1 MQSSAVPPSSTN
13 RGRGHGHGRGR
24 GCAMPTDHNVGS
36 PAVSPAN
43 VLSGKNGFSS
53 SSEPPPSGRQHEQD
67 IIRTLACITSAG
79 QVNSILEA
87 YHLYLTPKI
96 IDNIVLQ
103 TNREARRQ
111 IRECNEQNPDKL
123 RTDWKPVTTEE
134 IIAFTGLCILAG
146 VCCSNHE
153 PQSCLW
159 SEREEDLD
167 LWQHCQERDIET
179 S

>member
-96 IDNIVLQ
+96 IQ
-103 TNREARRQ
+103 YCT
-111 IRECNEQNPDKL
+111 
-123 RTDWKPVTTEE
+123 TD
-134 IIAFTGLCILAG
+134 
-146 VCCSNHE
+146 
-153 PQSCLW
+153 
-159 SEREEDLD
+159 
-167 LWQHCQERDIET
+167 
-179 S
+179 